1 MTGSC
6 EEMGEFRIIVC
17 LKQVP
22 DPEAPVSA
30 YRIDSA
36 AKRVTPIGVPPV
48 ISPFDENALELA
60 LRLRER
66 YGGKV
71 TGVSVG
77 SNLSKAVLRRALSA
91 GADELILVDDPALG
105 SDLLDGYGTAL
116 VLARAIEKSIIPDII
131 LTGRQA
137 ADTNAGVVGLFLA
150 EALGITAVT
159 LAREA
164 NVSDGDIRVERVLP
178 DGLEVV
184 EATMPV
190 LLTVTQEAGELRNIS
205 IKNMHD
211 AKNKPLMQ
219 WKAGDLGM
227 KTMPGRRLT
236 IDELTAPAR
245 ERTCLMIESDSPAEA
260 GERLALRLRED
271 NVL

>member
-1 MTGSC
+1 MD
-6 EEMGEFRIIVC
+6 ELRIVVC

-48 ISPFDENALELA
+48 LSPFDENALELA

-66 YGGKV
+66 HGGKV
-71 TGVSVG
+71 TAVSVG
-77 SNLSKAVLRRALSA
+77 SNLSKAVLRKALSA
-91 GADELILVDDPALG
+91 GADELILVEDPAF
-105 SDLLDGYGTAL
+105 SPDFLDGYGTVL
-116 VLARAIEKSIIPDII
+116 VLAQTINKLGAPHII

-150 EALGITAVT
+150 EALGIVAVT
-159 LAREA
+159 LARGATIE
-164 NVSDGDIRVERVLP
+164 DGNIRVERVLP

-184 EATMPV
+184 IATMPA

-205 IKNMHD
+205 IKNMRD
-211 AKNKPLMQ
+211 AKNKPLKH
-219 WKAGDLGM
+219 WKAADLGM
-227 KTMPGRRLT
+227 HVIPDRRLMLE
-236 IDELTAPAR
+236 ELAAPAR
-245 ERTCLMIESDSPAEA
+245 ERKCLIIEGGSPDEV
-260 GERLALRLRED
+260 GKKLALRLRND